1 MMCVVVSSSSSSSVE
16 RKKKKRSKEL
26 TAARTKCVQCGK
38 GDMTKLT
45 ACPDG
50 FCCKSCYKKELR
62 AAKKQKK

>member
-16 RKKKKRSKEL
+16 RKKKKRAKEL

-38 GDMTKLT
+38 GDTPKWT
-45 ACPDG
+45 ACPGG
-50 FCCKSCYKKELR
+50 FSCARCYQKPYD